1 MWKLIYGLILFST
14 VSMTRTDRNK
24 LSDRSYS
31 IESNRTYMIFVPK
44 DVPIGYTQIIDTFDS
59 SFCLRCPTNKT
70 ISHQHKLPF
79 EILLLPN
86 DNCTL
91 YLHIIHLFD
100 QTRISKYTIQQNLT
114 RVENITINIQLSVN
128 IVDVNDH
135 VPMFGNE
142 FYHFIVKENVQPGT
156 YIGHVQAY
164 NPFIFSTSK
173 ISYIL
178 HDTDLKHLNNKTM
191 FRIDKYTGDIFLFDC
206 KLDYETK
213 REHKIMVEARV
224 YDDNETATQIPLSS
238 FVDIIITVEDINDEK
253 LQIIF
258 TMPDD
263 NNNNEN
269 SVKIM
274 NISKPQLS
282 EEQNRLISAFRSRIN
297 LIENDAELVILSKEE
312 PLPANT
318 LLALLH
324 LRDNDQTSNGT
335 FPLRLQTHVKCSKEE
350 IFNTVTFCRV
360 TNLFHL
366 SIFGP
371 NVYGLFNSRI
381 LDREKYENYIIHL
394 TAIKNDSPSAE
405 MNINSNSFHTELFI
419 YLVLLDINDNI
430 PIFNQ
435 SYFHIQINENEPK
448 GKFLTHLHAHDN
460 DKGINGTV
468 RYELIVNNRLFSIN
482 AYTGILRTKRRL
494 DRELCELYRIGVRA
508 YDLGFPQRKYSSI
521 VLVDVQIN
529 NINDH
534 VPYFMHDIYH
544 FYVEENVPIGKII
557 GRLTIDDKDDQEPIE
572 KIINLSTIDDG
583 DILHFNA
590 RRSHAIARRVNYSM
604 INFLFIDS
612 HRNESLSGL
621 FSIDS
626 QGFIHTSAIL
636 DREIQSNYTLYVFM
650 YDTMLKS
657 YTAPTYVIIQ
667 ILDENDNAPYEP
679 FLSNSSILS
688 IQQKKHDETVI
699 YKFKPI
705 DLDDGLN
712 GLVSIECLNCSTL
725 FYFHIVNSSILI
737 TRPKLKVPDGIY
749 TLAFA
754 LRDHGLITSHE
765 QIYTLTFNLSHRS
778 NINEQ
783 EKIFSTNSTHTNFV
797 LVYSWSYF
805 IWFLIIWFIL
815 AFIASW
821 RCYHY
826 NRTSTNKRLY
836 RHRILHQ
843 REQLSTQIC
852 HIIPDLNTL
861 NNHNF
866 SEKEVLGN
874 LNSISIRNHAS
885 QVILR
890 SKRFSRSQN
899 INSHYQ
905 RSSSMMNSRETI
917 LTDAATNT
925 SYHED
930 NNDIWKPMNNNN
942 NNHRILYENA
952 STILSN
958 KNFYFEPIDRDLSTN
973 AAPPSQINQVHL
985 IQRPVPIS
993 NYNLNKIIE
1002 HSQEQQQQQQQQSF
1016 SQRKRNT
1023 TMNFKSSPTD
1033 STMRSC
1039 ALPRSITTDQFAINK
1054 TQTNRLY
1061 YYPSVQDVLDALNR
1075 HSNFKESIV

>member
-1 MWKLIYGLILFST
+1 MLKAMWKLIYNLILFST

-31 IESNRTYMIFVPK
+31 IKSNRTYMIFVPK

-70 ISHQHKLPF
+70 VSHQHNLPF

-100 QTRISKYTIQQNLT
+100 QKSIPKYTIQQQLT

-142 FYHFIVKENVQPGT
+142 FYHFIVKENARPGT

-178 HDTDLKHLNNKTM
+178 HGTDLKHSDNKTM

-213 REHKIMVEARV
+213 REYTIMVEARV
-224 YDDNETATQIPLSS
+224 YEDNETATQIPLSS

-258 TMPDD
+258 TMPD

-282 EEQNRLISAFRSRIN
+282 KEQNRFISAFRSRIN

-324 LRDNDQTSNGT
+324 LRDNDQISNGT
-335 FPLRLQTHVKCSKEE
+335 FPLRLQTHVQCSKEE
-350 IFNTVTFCRV
+350 IFNTVAFCRV

-366 SIFGP
+366 SSFSP

-394 TAIKNDSPSAE
+394 AAIKNDNPSVK
-405 MNINSNSFHTELFI
+405 MNINSDSFHTELFI

-435 SYFHIQINENEPK
+435 SYFHIQINENESR

-468 RYELIVNNRLFSIN
+468 RYELIVNNRLFSID

-544 FYVEENVPIGKII
+544 FYVEENVPIGKIV

-590 RRSHAIARRVNYSM
+590 RRS
-604 INFLFIDS
+604 
-612 HRNESLSGL
+612 
-621 FSIDS
+621 
-626 QGFIHTSAIL
+626 
-636 DREIQSNYTLYVFM
+636 YT
-650 YDTMLKS
+650 
-657 YTAPTYVIIQ
+657 
-667 ILDENDNAPYEP
+667 
-679 FLSNSSILS
+679 
-688 IQQKKHDETVI
+688 
-699 YKFKPI
+699 
-705 DLDDGLN
+705 
-712 GLVSIECLNCSTL
+712 
-725 FYFHIVNSSILI
+725 
-737 TRPKLKVPDGIY
+737 
-749 TLAFA
+749 
-754 LRDHGLITSHE
+754 
-765 QIYTLTFNLSHRS
+765 
-778 NINEQ
+778 
-783 EKIFSTNSTHTNFV
+783 
-797 LVYSWSYF
+797 
-805 IWFLIIWFIL
+805 
-815 AFIASW
+815 
-821 RCYHY
+821 
-826 NRTSTNKRLY
+826 
-836 RHRILHQ
+836 
-843 REQLSTQIC
+843 
-852 HIIPDLNTL
+852 
-861 NNHNF
+861 
-866 SEKEVLGN
+866 
-874 LNSISIRNHAS
+874 ISR
-885 QVILR
+885 
-890 SKRFSRSQN
+890 
-899 INSHYQ
+899 
-905 RSSSMMNSRETI
+905 
-917 LTDAATNT
+917 
-925 SYHED
+925 
-930 NNDIWKPMNNNN
+930 
-942 NNHRILYENA
+942 
-952 STILSN
+952 
-958 KNFYFEPIDRDLSTN
+958 
-973 AAPPSQINQVHL
+973 
-985 IQRPVPIS
+985 
-993 NYNLNKIIE
+993 
-1002 HSQEQQQQQQQQSF
+1002 
-1016 SQRKRNT
+1016 
-1023 TMNFKSSPTD
+1023 
-1033 STMRSC
+1033 
-1039 ALPRSITTDQFAINK
+1039 
-1054 TQTNRLY
+1054 
-1061 YYPSVQDVLDALNR
+1061 
-1075 HSNFKESIV
+1075 